1 MDKDEPVKTSD
12 SISLAAVPA
21 PEGLIEPHA
30 ALLRQPMHGQR
41 LYKVMR
47 AEYLISSIANSYLHF
62 NRVDSYRDFNGADL
76 QDGAQLSTDRAAN
89 AAIGFEKA
97 SAFTAAH
104 YYDQS
109 RARTYACCFA
119 LENDEHLWQNY
130 GSGGDHGR
138 VAVVFDFT
146 WLRQHLNA
154 QLAPGTGRLM
164 LGDVPLRQ
172 IFSINYGIVDY
183 VDTDQHR
190 LNIEQ
195 LPNPI
200 LYTYLKAERF
210 RAEHELR
217 VSLSTIGMGKL
228 SLDGEIIELP
238 PSLHMEF
245 DFRAAIA
252 GGGVVSIDTG
262 PDCDRA
268 WVEAELDK
276 IGIGRA

>member
-1 MDKDEPVKTSD
+1 MDKDEPVKISDATSL
-12 SISLAAVPA
+12 SAIPA
-21 PEGLIEPHA
+21 LEGFIEPHS
-30 ALLRQPMHGQR
+30 ALLRQPAHGQR

-47 AEYLISSIANSYLHF
+47 AEHLISSIADSYLHF

-76 QDGAQLSTDRAAN
+76 LDGAQLPADRAAN

-97 SAFTAAH
+97 PAFTAAQ

-138 VAVVFDFT
+138 VALVFDFT

-154 QLAPGTGRLM
+154 QLALGTGRLM
-164 LGDVPLRQ
+164 LGDVTLRQ

-200 LYTYLKAERF
+200 LYSYLKAERF

-217 VSLSTIGMGKL
+217 VLLSAIGMGKL
-228 SLDGEIIELP
+228 SMDGEIIELP
-238 PSLHMEF
+238 PNLHMEF

-252 GGGVVSIDTG
+252 EGGIVSVDTG
-262 PDCDRA
+262 PDCDLA
-268 WVEAELDK
+268 WVEAELHK
-276 IGIGRA
+276 L